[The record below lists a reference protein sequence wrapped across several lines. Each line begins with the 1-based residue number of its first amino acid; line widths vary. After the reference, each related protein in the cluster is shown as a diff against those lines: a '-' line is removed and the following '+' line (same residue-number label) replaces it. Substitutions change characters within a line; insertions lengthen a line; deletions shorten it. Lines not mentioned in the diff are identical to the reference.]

1 MLDGIGLRFAA
12 FGFSRNKIDASTN
25 SHGLLRLVEIG
36 EPSYAKM
43 AVGQSY
49 EITRQS
55 LMPAGIPSQRLAT
68 AGELTDG
75 TALLWLKFRLLG
87 SYNGP
92 PARPEALG
100 RGVAGVDNCTASRW
114 ML

>member
-1 MLDGIGLRFAA
+1 M
-12 FGFSRNKIDASTN
+12 FGFSRNKINASTN

-36 EPSYAKM
+36 EPGYAKM

-49 EITRQS
+49 EI
-55 LMPAGIPSQRLAT
+55 PAGIPSQRLAT
-68 AGELTDG
+68 AGELTDT

-87 SYNGP
+87 SYTGP
-92 PARPEALG
+92 PARPETRG
-100 RGVAGVDNCTASRW
+100 RGVVGAEVCTASRW